1 MILSVCFL
9 TILMH
14 VLANTG
20 IEFLKYN
27 NRALTSL
34 SFLVAFISLIS
45 FYIFGQK
52 KKKFNM
58 LINFI
63 IFFIFIFNFLTFQ
76 SNMIKENF
84 DQKKIVN
91 QTFVNE
97 KLSQKKMIFTIIDYE
112 YNRSLL
118 SYNSFTNMIAKIKK
132 NNQS

>member
-52 KKKFNM
+52 KKFNNSNKFYNFFLYLS
-58 LINFI
+58 LIF
-63 IFFIFIFNFLTFQ
+63 
-76 SNMIKENF
+76 
-84 DQKKIVN
+84 
-91 QTFVNE
+91 
-97 KLSQKKMIFTIIDYE
+97 
-112 YNRSLL
+112 
-118 SYNSFTNMIAKIKK
+118 
-132 NNQS
+132 